1 MAYMRE
7 NKAETIQ
14 MIMREFA
21 MDQEIATMA
30 YSQLLDLLSPEG
42 RPRAEAFQIMI
53 DFARAAQKVDRP
65 ASASQLLDPTLLEE
79 VLREV
84 NARR

>member
-7 NKAETIQ
+7 DRSETVQ
-14 MIMREFA
+14 MIIREFA

-30 YSQLLDLLSPEG
+30 YNQLLELLSPEG
-42 RPRAEAFQIMI
+42 GLRLDAFQLMV

-65 ASASQLLDPTLLEE
+65 ISASQLVDGTLLEE
-79 VLREV
+79 VSREG
-84 NARR
+84 ARR